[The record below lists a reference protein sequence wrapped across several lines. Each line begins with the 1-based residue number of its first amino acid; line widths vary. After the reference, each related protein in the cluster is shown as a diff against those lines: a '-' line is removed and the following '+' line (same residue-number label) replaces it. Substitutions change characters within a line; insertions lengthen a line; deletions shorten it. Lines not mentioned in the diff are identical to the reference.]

1 MNLCFQDLTQYVAS
15 PRKQYGRLSSQN
27 LHQDKLSMK
36 YIWGKPDLKYKF
48 VLKENCEKIL

>member
-36 YIWGKPDLKYKF
+36 YIWGKPDLRYKS